1 MEDQGAFWQG
11 TPSLLHADFP
21 NLVHFLELVAAAVD
35 VMAILVM
42 LVGAL
47 RFLAGFVRAETKAE
61 EASRARIING
71 ERIQLGRYILAGL
84 MIFIVSDIIHT
95 ALSLDLG
102 DLIFLGLLVA
112 IRFAVS
118 HLLGQEVRAIKEN
131 PEL

>member
-1 MEDQGAFWQG
+1 MI
-11 TPSLLHADFP
+11 
-21 NLVHFLELVAAAVD
+21 D

-47 RFLAGFVRAETKAE
+47 RFLAGFVRAETKIDEPA
-61 EASRARIING
+61 RARIING

-102 DLIFLGLLVA
+102 DLIFLGVLVG

-118 HLLGQEVRAIKEN
+118 HLLGQEVRAIKED